1 MTARCGRGQADS
13 TRRIDNAILADTGI
27 RQVRLW
33 SDLGHANPPSELQAI
48 ALTYSQYVVEH
59 LCQKHA
65 DLLNGQLDEVGHA
78 ICQLGQISLDFLPIE
93 QKVSCAHFVDHPLL
107 DDEETTRCRRPATLA
122 KVIIEGWP
130 LCDEHKIKFVAL
142 HR

>member
-1 MTARCGRGQADS
+1 MCECCSNSRTWSVELDGSFQCGVTTCG
-13 TRRIDNAILADTGI
+13 
-27 RQVRLW
+27 
-33 SDLGHANPPSELQAI
+33 LQAI
-48 ALTYSQYVVEH
+48 ALTYSQYVDEH

-122 KVIIEGWP
+122 KVIIEGWLRWTP
-130 LCDEHKIKFVAL
+130 SVGQEEG
-142 HR
+142 